1 MSEKSGE
8 PMEIILEVYG
18 LRKHFG
24 GIRAVDGCNFKVE
37 RGKITGLIGPNGS
50 GKTTCFNLITGFIP
64 SDGGDVIFK
73 GKNIIGRPPNVICHH
88 GMVRTFQI
96 TRLFKRM
103 SVLENMIVPIRQ
115 VGFRSLFTP
124 SIHGHERDRALELL
138 DFVGLTHLKDEYA
151 GNLSYGQ
158 QKLLEFAAILMAEPE
173 MILLD
178 EPTGGVNPVMVER
191 MEGLFRELN
200 SRGVTFLIVEHNMN
214 LIMDICDWVIVLH
227 HGKEIATGTA
237 EDIQQDERVL
247 DAYLG
252 D

>member
-1 MSEKSGE
+1 MSEHTGA
-8 PMEIILEVYG
+8 PMDIILEVRS
-18 LRKHFG
+18 LKKHFG
-24 GIRAVDGCNFKVE
+24 GIKAVDDCNFKVE
-37 RGKITGLIGPNGS
+37 KGKITGLIGPNGS

-64 SDGGDVIFK
+64 SDDGDVIFN
-73 GKNIIGRPPNVICHH
+73 GKHISGQSPNVICHH

-115 VGFRSLFTP
+115 VGLRSLFTP

-138 DFVGLTHLKDEYA
+138 EFVGLTKLKEEYA

-158 QKLLEFAAILMAEPE
+158 QKLLEFAAILMAEPD

-191 MEGLFRELN
+191 MESHFRELN
-200 SRGVTFLIVEHNMN
+200 NKGVTFLIVEHNMN

-227 HGKEIATGTA
+227 HGKEIAVGPA
-237 EDIQQDERVL
+237 EDIQQDPDVL
-247 DAYLG
+247 EAYLG